1 MKTDLIDEVGIDQKG
16 RLYVR
21 PRDCTFPFIYRE
33 GMEVNWDADN
43 GHLYGPPPRTWD
55 YIRWYRQ
62 IILAA
67 SNQGVVLN
75 HHPETAW
82 SSVPEALRN
91 EIINFDHNA

>member
-62 IILAA
+62 IISAA
-67 SNQGVVLN
+67 SRSGGCSK
-75 HHPETAW
+75 
-82 SSVPEALRN
+82 SSSRN
-91 EIINFDHNA
+91 RLVQRPRGTTK